1 MKLVDKGQTRGPLAK
16 RQVSAALV
24 FNHGARKL
32 RSMPAGKLDDGG
44 AVVELAAAIRY
55 LKLILVVIM
64 TFALQLNLR
73 GLRAGGVH
81 VNGRLLLEEVVTVGG
96 CGLKVGNRVAQVLVA
111 TPLIGIE
118 GNGLGALLAS
128 RIFLDVPPQR
138 LVRGEQVLARDVLN
152 ARSVLHADGLY
163 IADLKRA
170 LGLVNVKFAQ
180 RDQRRGDLDLYDV
193 ALLGI
198 ALRGALDGDDK
209 IRSFASK
216 GVVVDI
222 TLGGLFRIL
231 KRRAVVFDF
240 GKVVNLHKV
249 AQLIGKRDVAGLM
262 LAIAVVHLGRIAND
276 LSDALGDVL
285 KDVLELLGVF
295 RRFVVIGVFCA
306 RTKVDGPSGPVR
318 NAGRG
323 GRIVARH
330 GVHELILFNR
340 TGGRGVG
347 AGIRAAKDTNGVN
360 DGAVFL
366 QAVCLVDGA
375 IGNRGFKATGARGR
389 AIGKEQDDLLGIF
402 AVRGDA
408 FGKFHAI
415 VGTRGTGRPDGA
427 DHALKVVYVIARARR
442 QAHHGLRIVVSV
454 AAFTISV
461 VADLTSLIARELYDG
476 DLVPLG
482 LVRDL
487 CIFFGD
493 LFDKAIGRGLQRVN
507 TLGTVA

>member
-1 MKLVDKGQTRGPLAK
+1 MELVNKGQTRGPLAK

-64 TFALQLNLR
+64 TFALQLTLR
-73 GLRAGGVH
+73 RLRAGGVH
-81 VNGRLLLEEVVTVGG
+81 VNGRLLLEEVITVGG
-96 CGLKVGNRVAQVLVA
+96 GGLKVGNRVAQVQVAVPLV
-111 TPLIGIE
+111 GIE
-118 GNGLGALLAS
+118 GNGLGALLVG
-128 RIFLDVPPQR
+128 RILIDVLLQS

-209 IRSFASK
+209 IRSFAGK

-222 TLGGLFRIL
+222 TLGGLFRIP

-249 AQLIGKRDVAGLM
+249 AQLIGKHDVAGLM

-285 KDVLELLGVF
+285 KDVLELLGIF
-295 RRFVVIGVFCA
+295 RRFVVIGVF
-306 RTKVDGPSGPVR
+306 
-318 NAGRG
+318 
-323 GRIVARH
+323 
-330 GVHELILFNR
+330 
-340 TGGRGVG
+340 
-347 AGIRAAKDTNGVN
+347 
-360 DGAVFL
+360 
-366 QAVCLVDGA
+366 
-375 IGNRGFKATGARGR
+375 
-389 AIGKEQDDLLGIF
+389 
-402 AVRGDA
+402 
-408 FGKFHAI
+408 
-415 VGTRGTGRPDGA
+415 
-427 DHALKVVYVIARARR
+427 
-442 QAHHGLRIVVSV
+442 
-454 AAFTISV
+454 
-461 VADLTSLIARELYDG
+461 
-476 DLVPLG
+476 
-482 LVRDL
+482 
-487 CIFFGD
+487 
-493 LFDKAIGRGLQRVN
+493 
-507 TLGTVA
+507 

>member
-1 MKLVDKGQTRGPLAK
+1 MELVNKGQTRGPLAK

-64 TFALQLNLR
+64 TFALQLTLR
-73 GLRAGGVH
+73 RLRAGGVH
-81 VNGRLLLEEVVTVGG
+81 VNGRLLLEEVITVGG
-96 CGLKVGNRVAQVLVA
+96 GGLKVGNRVAQVQVAVPLV
-111 TPLIGIE
+111 GIE
-118 GNGLGALLAS
+118 GNGLGALLVG
-128 RIFLDVPPQR
+128 RILIDVLLQS

-209 IRSFASK
+209 IRSFAGK

-285 KDVLELLGVF
+285 KDVLELLGIF
-295 RRFVVIGVFCA
+295 RRFVVIGVF
-306 RTKVDGPSGPVR
+306 
-318 NAGRG
+318 
-323 GRIVARH
+323 
-330 GVHELILFNR
+330 
-340 TGGRGVG
+340 
-347 AGIRAAKDTNGVN
+347 
-360 DGAVFL
+360 
-366 QAVCLVDGA
+366 
-375 IGNRGFKATGARGR
+375 
-389 AIGKEQDDLLGIF
+389 
-402 AVRGDA
+402 
-408 FGKFHAI
+408 
-415 VGTRGTGRPDGA
+415 
-427 DHALKVVYVIARARR
+427 
-442 QAHHGLRIVVSV
+442 
-454 AAFTISV
+454 
-461 VADLTSLIARELYDG
+461 
-476 DLVPLG
+476 
-482 LVRDL
+482 
-487 CIFFGD
+487 
-493 LFDKAIGRGLQRVN
+493 
-507 TLGTVA
+507 